1 MSMTPAVIPNVLANR
16 YATKEMVAI
25 FDPVNKIIAE
35 RKFWITILRL
45 QKAGG
50 LSITDSEI
58 ASYEKV
64 VEKVDLASIEK
75 RERANR
81 HDVKARIEEFNSLAG
96 LEKIH
101 IGLTSRDLT
110 ENIELIAIKDGL
122 NLVRRRTLET
132 LFLLEKSITK
142 YEKTYMVGRSHN
154 VAAQVTTLGKR
165 FATCAQELLFSL
177 ASLEELIA
185 RLPLRGLK
193 GPVGT
198 GQDQIA
204 LLGSIKD
211 LNKLEE
217 KLAKEY
223 GFENT
228 LSSVGQIYPR
238 SIDFEVVSKLL
249 QIASAPSSM
258 ATTIRLMSGFGLV
271 SEGFKS
277 GQVGSSAM
285 PHKMN
290 ARSSERINGMMVLLR
305 GYATMAADLAG
316 DQWNEGDVSCSVVR
330 RVVIPDAFYTIDGLL
345 HTFMTVLTEFGIYE
359 ENINKELAEQLP
371 FLATSQIL
379 TELVK
384 KGMGR
389 EIAHELIKKHATTT
403 TASNFFNALA
413 SEKDF
418 PLSINELNNLIIDP
432 ADFSGSA
439 LAQSQEVAD
448 EIRKITK
455 GQVSKEELQSLISR
469 SIHS

>member
-1 MSMTPAVIPNVLANR
+1 MSLTQSVTPNVLANR
-16 YATKEMVAI
+16 YATKEMVTI
-25 FDPVNKIIAE
+25 FDPINKIIAE

-45 QKAGG
+45 QKTGG

-110 ENIELIAIKDGL
+110 ENIELIAIRDGL
-122 NLVRRRTLET
+122 NLVRKRTLET

-204 LLGSIKD
+204 TLGSIKD

-238 SIDFEVVSKLL
+238 SIDFEVVAKLL

-418 PLSINELNNLIIDP
+418 PLSINELNHLIKDP
-432 ADFSGSA
+432 AAFAGSA
-439 LAQSQEVAD
+439 LEQSQEVVD
-448 EIRKITK
+448 EIKQITK
-455 GQVSKEELQSLISR
+455 GQISKVDLQSLI
-469 SIHS
+469 

>member
-1 MSMTPAVIPNVLANR
+1 MSMTPNVLANR

-45 QKAGG
+45 QKASG
-50 LSITDSEI
+50 LSITDSDI
-58 ASYEKV
+58 TSYEKV

-110 ENIELIAIKDGL
+110 ENIELIAIRDGL

-204 LLGSIKD
+204 TLGSVKD
-211 LNKLEE
+211 LSKLEE

-238 SIDFEVVSKLL
+238 SIDFEVVAKLL

-359 ENINKELAEQLP
+359 ENINNELAEQLP

-413 SEKDF
+413 SERDF
-418 PLSINELNNLIIDP
+418 PLSINELNNLIKDP
-432 ADFSGSA
+432 AAFAGSA

-448 EIRKITK
+448 AIKQITK
-455 GQVSKEELQSLISR
+455 GQVSKVDLQSLI
-469 SIHS
+469 

>member
-1 MSMTPAVIPNVLANR
+1 MSTTPNVLANR

-35 RKFWITILRL
+35 RKFWITVLRL

-64 VEKVDLASIEK
+64 IEKVDLASIEK

-142 YEKTYMVGRSHN
+142 YEKAYMVGRSHN

-177 ASLEELIA
+177 SSLEELIA

-211 LNKLEE
+211 LSKLEE

-305 GYATMAADLAG
+305 GYTTMAADLAG

-359 ENINKELAEQLP
+359 ENINNELAEQLP

-418 PLSINELNNLIIDP
+418 PLSINELNNLIKDP
-432 ADFSGSA
+432 AAFAGSA
-439 LAQSQEVAD
+439 LEQSQEVAD
-448 EIRKITK
+448 VITQITK
-455 GQVSKEELQSLISR
+455 GQVTKVDLQSLI
-469 SIHS
+469 